1 MKSHDFFYVVLGGV
15 LSSGLQAVFYIIFA
29 LILGPEE
36 YGNLSYLIA
45 IAGVASIISR
55 FGLTHTAI
63 IFQAK
68 NDSSTVNQI
77 NLLALITTSVAA
89 IILLTIDV
97 FAAFLT
103 LSSSVFLMYVHNLLG
118 LKTYRKYVSWNLIK
132 GLLIIVIPVIGYQF
146 LQIEGILLGMSIAYF
161 IAGFNFFKSIS
172 FGINF
177 IQKIRK
183 NHKIFI
189 HNFGVDASTNLVK
202 FIDKLIIAPIASF
215 TILGIYQLNL
225 QILMGL
231 EMFPV
236 ALHSYLLS
244 EESSGS
250 KHEKTTILIV
260 LLSIILVLMIIFLAP
275 IIIPEFF
282 PKYKDGIDS
291 LQILVVSLIPLTLSA
306 ILNAKL
312 QAMNSTKVGF
322 SAIIRI
328 GSLIILLIILG
339 SEYGLMGLSYA
350 VLFSTIFNTIFLVYI
365 FKFNGKE
372 KHQ

>member
-1 MKSHDFFYVVLGGV
+1 MKRYDFFYVVLGRV

-55 FGLTHTAI
+55 FGLTHSVI
-63 IFQAK
+63 VFQAK
-68 NDSSTVNQI
+68 NDSSTVRQI
-77 NLLALITTSVAA
+77 NLLALITTSIAA
-89 IILLTIDV
+89 IILLPIDI

-103 LSSSVFLMYVHNLLG
+103 LSSSVFLMYMHNLLG

-161 IAGFNFFKSIS
+161 IASFNFFKSIS

-183 NHKIFI
+183 NLKIFI

-202 FIDKLIIAPIASF
+202 YIDKLIIAPIAGF
-215 TILGIYQLNL
+215 IVLGIYQLNL
-225 QILMGL
+225 QILVGL
-231 EMFPV
+231 EMLPI

-250 KHEKTTILIV
+250 KHEKTTILIII
-260 LLSIILVLMIIFLAP
+260 LSIVLVLSIIFLAP
-275 IIIPEFF
+275 IIITEFF
-282 PKYKDGIDS
+282 PKYRDGIDS
-291 LQILVVSLIPLTLSA
+291 LQILVVSLIPLTLSS

-322 SAIIRI
+322 SAIVRI
-328 GSLIILLIILG
+328 GSLIILLILLG
-339 SEYGLMGLSYA
+339 SKFELIGLSYA
-350 VLFSTIFNTIFLVYI
+350 VLLSTIFNTVFLAYI
-365 FKFNGKE
+365 FKFHKN
-372 KHQ
+372 